1 MYHDCTLNFFLF
13 EFSSGSGI
21 FNSSNPEAYARAIVE
36 ATTHYNDPLKIAEVS
51 TGLGA
56 GIKGENDLNREGL
69 VSTFSRLFFETNFV
83 YTDSCPIEMSQRGY

>member
-1 MYHDCTLNFFLF
+1 MSVVRDAELAYHALHSAPYTDSPPLC
-13 EFSSGSGI
+13 SGSGI

-56 GIKGENDLNREGL
+56 GMKGENDLNREGL
-69 VSTFSRLFFETNFV
+69 ISA
-83 YTDSCPIEMSQRGY
+83 